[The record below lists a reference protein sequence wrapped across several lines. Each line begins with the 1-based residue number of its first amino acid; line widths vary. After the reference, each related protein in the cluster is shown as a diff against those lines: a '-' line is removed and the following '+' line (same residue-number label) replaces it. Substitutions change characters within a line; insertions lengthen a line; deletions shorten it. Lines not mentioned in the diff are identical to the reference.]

1 MQKFKH
7 SKYKNTGIIFELLSK
22 QVAMDVLTS
31 SKNVSLDIVKKFFKE
46 GTSLHQELACYQ
58 ILMETR
64 NKKDEPALKL
74 VNRVLEQRANIEA
87 KKLNREKY
95 NLIGEI
101 KKNYVVETFFDSRMP
116 EYKLYAS
123 IYKLFEYTKQGSTI
137 PGFSHISCYNTILE
151 HMTSPINSPG
161 TIKTHKTLFNEQE
174 DDVKKLALKLII
186 EKFNTKYKGLNDK
199 QKTLVSKFING
210 NTSLAPFRNYI
221 YTEVAAI
228 QEALVSLTG
237 KITDPSLKIKLKE
250 VAKLTTEVTSARR
263 IEDAHISSMI
273 KYYELID
280 YLKER
285 I

>member
-31 SKNVSLDIVKKFFKE
+31 SNNVSLDIIKKFFKE
-46 GTSLHQELACYQ
+46 GTALHQELACYQ
-58 ILMETR
+58 ALMETK
-64 NKKDEPALKL
+64 NKKESTALKL
-74 VNRVLEQRANIEA
+74 VDVILEQRINIEA

-116 EYKLYAS
+116 DYKLYAS
-123 IYKLFEYTKQGSTI
+123 IYKLFEYTSASNPVG
-137 PGFSHISCYNTILE
+137 HIDCYDTILE
-151 HMTSPINSPG
+151 HMTSPI
-161 TIKTHKTLFNEQE
+161 TIPNVAKTPRTLFNEQA

-186 EKFNTKYKGLNDK
+186 EKFNTKYKGLNGK
-199 QKTLVSKFING
+199 QKILVSRFINE
-210 NTSLAPFRNYI
+210 NTSLSPFKNYI
-221 YTEVAAI
+221 YKEVSAI
-228 QEALVSLTG
+228 QESLVSLAG

-250 VAKLTTEVTSARR
+250 VTNLTTEVTSAKR

-273 KYYELID
+273 KYYALID